1 MEVSSRHPFTCAQPV
16 IGILFYPKQLKAEM
30 GNGYSGC
37 MMMGYPKQPWAEM
50 GKGGAKGRSQFPGR
64 LVDLVEDLVPGGV

>member
-1 MEVSSRHPFTCAQPV
+1 MV

-37 MMMGYPKQPWAEM
+37 MMVDYPKQPWAEM
-50 GKGGAKGRSQFPGR
+50 GKESEEDGGFHPVESLRVLLRSNSTG
-64 LVDLVEDLVPGGV
+64 